1 MEQLCWLELER
12 KQQTERR
19 NTFRKTKK
27 EKKKRSCKLTLTHT
41 RKKKTKMSDL
51 SKGVFVSNVSA
62 SADQKTV
69 NDFFSF
75 CGKITSLSLQP
86 YVAFPKYLLSN
97 F

>member
-19 NTFRKTKK
+19 NTS
-27 EKKKRSCKLTLTHT
+27 ENKKRKS
-41 RKKKTKMSDL
+41 RKEEAANSHGAKKTKTKNMSDL
-51 SKGVFVSNVSA
+51 TKGVFVSNVSA

-86 YVAFPKYLLSN
+86 YVAFPK
-97 F
+97 